1 MSQSACLANSTSTPP
16 TGTPVV
22 APTGTTAATMF
33 DGNSVTCLC
42 TETVYY
48 TACVTFS
55 MASQAGEGWLSAPS
69 NPGGCDYNGCS
80 GIMCQQNFCQL
91 CPNDDPSQ
99 CASLSP

>member
-1 MSQSACLANSTSTPP
+1 M
-16 TGTPVV
+16 
-22 APTGTTAATMF
+22 GTTAATMF

-69 NPGGCDYNGCS
+69 NPGGCD
-80 GIMCQQNFCQL
+80 
-91 CPNDDPSQ
+91 
-99 CASLSP
+99 